1 MHKTVFVTA
10 KDNRSL
16 NELADFAL
24 ENAATSVEKLEK
36 FELIIGQG
44 TLLGGGE
51 PPITRIKLTALIE
64 NPSAD
69 FENDLDIILSLL
81 AKRATELDIDLKFE
95 SE

>member
-1 MHKTVFVTA
+1 MHKTIFVTA

-16 NELADFAL
+16 NELADFVL
-24 ENAATSVEKLEK
+24 ENAATSVEKLDK

-51 PPITRIKLTALIE
+51 PPITRIRLTAIIE
-64 NPSAD
+64 NPDAD
-69 FENDLDIILSLL
+69 FENDLDRILSLL
-81 AKRATELDIDLKFE
+81 AERATELNIELEFD